1 MMDVDFVRKCYG
13 EQSEPFD
20 ETCNR
25 MIEHRDQID
34 FAQLQTAEDLKRLR
48 EQFEKSQL
56 ELKRYQDRQDKDGR
70 IDRIYDLIAII
81 VAIAS
86 MIISLVK

>member
-1 MMDVDFVRKCYG
+1 MMDVNFVRKYCE

-20 ETCNR
+20 ETCNE
-25 MIEHRDQID
+25 MIEHRYQMDS
-34 FAQLQTAEDLKRLR
+34 AQLQTAEDLKKLR
-48 EQFEKSQL
+48 EQFEESQL

-70 IDRIYDLIAII
+70 IDRIYDLVAII